1 MLAEI
6 QHKNKLYKVDF
17 SKPLD
22 ISIET
27 EASLDNVN
35 AWYIKEPKIKPVELG
50 DWIGSVKSGASVNFN
65 NISFNPHSHS
75 THTECVGH
83 ISEAFN
89 NVNEA
94 LKTFMF
100 LAEVIT
106 ITPQVLNNDLVIT
119 KQQVEKAL
127 KGKKPD
133 ALVIRTAPN
142 SKDKKHKQYSNTN
155 WAYLTEEAAVF
166 IREVGVNHLL
176 IDLPS
181 VDKEKDNGL
190 LLAHKAFWNY
200 PENTRHNATITEFI
214 YVEDHIKDGEYILNL
229 QIAAFKNDATPSK
242 PILYKT
248 L

>member
-6 QHKNKLYKVDF
+6 QHKNNRYKVDF

-27 EASLDNVN
+27 EASPENVN
-35 AWYIKEPKIKPVELG
+35 AWYIKEPNIKPVELG

-89 NVNEA
+89 NVNA
-94 LKTFMF
+94 ILKTFMF

-106 ITPQVLNNDLVIT
+106 ITPQALKGDFVIT
-119 KQQVEKAL
+119 KQQVEDAL
-127 KGKKPD
+127 NEKTPE
-133 ALVIRTAPN
+133 ALVIRTLPN
-142 SKDKKHKQYSNTN
+142 TNDKKHKQYSNTN
-155 WAYLTEEAAVF
+155 WTYLSEEAAVF
-166 IREVGVNHLL
+166 IREIGINHLL
-176 IDLPS
+176 IDVPS
-181 VDKEKDNGL
+181 VDKEKDDGL

-200 PENTRHNATITEFI
+200 PENTRYNATITEFI
-214 YVEDHIKDGEYILNL
+214 YVSNEIKDGAYILNL

-248 L
+248 V